1 LRKIFLD
8 HQVTHSAI
16 IASATFVMAFTFF
29 FRDAETLE
37 LAIEQMLPAIQGQSQ
52 IDIWDAGCAHGPE
65 PYTLAILLREKL
77 PEDIF
82 RKVHIHATDV
92 DGDFAASVTGGIF
105 PESELRRLPLG
116 ILEKYFRP
124 LGDSFRYRLIEE
136 IRSKISF
143 SRHDL
148 LSLEPFGRNYSLI
161 ACKNV
166 LLHFNEEQRC
176 KVLRM
181 FHATLRAEG
190 VLVMEHTQKM
200 PSALGDKYRQMI
212 CHAQL
217 YAKIASSPLTFFR
230 KDPPASIQQPH
241 IWKNISR
248 GKEDNGPLEKR
259 YDENA

>member
-1 LRKIFLD
+1 MSLVF
-8 HQVTHSAI
+8 
-16 IASATFVMAFTFF
+16 IAGATVFMAFTFF

-37 LAIEQMLPAIQGQSQ
+37 LAIGQMLPAAQGQNR

-77 PEDIF
+77 PEIIF
-82 RKVHIHATDV
+82 QKVRIHATDV
-92 DGDFAASVTGGIF
+92 DGAFADQVAEGSF
-105 PESELRRLPLG
+105 PESELRRLPSG

-124 LGDSFRYRLIEE
+124 MGDSSRYRLIEE
-136 IRSKISF
+136 IRSRISF

-161 ACKNV
+161 VCKNV
-166 LLHFNEEQRC
+166 LLHFNEEQRS

-181 FHATLRAEG
+181 FHAALRAEG

-200 PSALGDKYRQMI
+200 PAALGDRYRQMV

-217 YAKIASSPLTFFR
+217 YARNASSSQLYFR
-230 KDPPASIQQPH
+230 KDVPSNIRRPFF
-241 IWKNISR
+241 WKNIPR
-248 GKEDNGPLEKR
+248 GKPDNGPLEKNT
-259 YDENA
+259 DEIV